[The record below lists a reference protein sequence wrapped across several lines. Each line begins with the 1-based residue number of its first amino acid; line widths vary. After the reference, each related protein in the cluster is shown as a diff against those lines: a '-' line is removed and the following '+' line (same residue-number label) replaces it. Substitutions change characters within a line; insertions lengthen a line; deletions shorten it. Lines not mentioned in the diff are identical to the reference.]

1 MKINRLFSLELERNS
16 LRPYQIAVEVGT
28 VFILGFIYLMAAI
41 PKIDPGDSDA
51 ELFSSYNFVIGLTL
65 VVMMGIFSV
74 ISATMSSKF
83 IVDEYRGKKAILL
96 FSYPISRKKIM
107 ETKILLVFLFTF
119 GSMLISGAIVLAVFM
134 ITESLVPIGNDIAS
148 LGLMLTSIIYLV
160 CYALIAAFCG
170 IASSWIGFRKQSVI
184 ATIVASCIIMVTM
197 CQIVAMTF
205 FSGVAM
211 ILLLAGMGIIT
222 FGPKK
227 IVIVD
232 YDNVEES
239 NLGRQL
245 LYKESD
251 IGTPKAEA
259 AARAISEMNKDIEI
273 EAYNKKIE
281 KPEDVL
287 DVIDGVNLVICAIDE
302 PPFVAQRIV
311 NEAIVKANVPCVF
324 GASQVSRGRVFT
336 VIPGVT
342 GCFDCLNLHYSMN
355 DPQFVEQ
362 FVAFRKID
370 FAPPTIAYAPAI
382 FQLTAAIV
390 DEAVR
395 VITGY
400 AEPRSLGTQYEI
412 NFEDGSS
419 FRHPSWKRYKEKC
432 PTCGKG
438 KKEDWEIFQYY
449 ENRK

>member
-1 MKINRLFSLELERNS
+1 MYILNRQEFRIGAQLGITAEFGDPEGQLWELASKLDGRPVMTVIEEVREVFPELTVEDVIDGIQLLDNEGFVEEVLEEETDVPVRYMPNINYFSRYIGSGGNRYTPQRKIS
-16 LRPYQIAVEVGT
+16 
-28 VFILGFIYLMAAI
+28 
-41 PKIDPGDSDA
+41 
-51 ELFSSYNFVIGLTL
+51 
-65 VVMMGIFSV
+65 
-74 ISATMSSKF
+74 
-83 IVDEYRGKKAILL
+83 
-96 FSYPISRKKIM
+96 
-107 ETKILLVFLFTF
+107 ETT
-119 GSMLISGAIVLAVFM
+119 
-134 ITESLVPIGNDIAS
+134 
-148 LGLMLTSIIYLV
+148 
-160 CYALIAAFCG
+160 
-170 IASSWIGFRKQSVI
+170 
-184 ATIVASCIIMVTM
+184 
-197 CQIVAMTF
+197 
-205 FSGVAM
+205 
-211 ILLLAGMGIIT
+211 ILLLGLGGGGSNILTMLAGL
-222 FGPKK
+222 GPKK

-419 FRHPSWKRYKEKC
+419 FRHPLWKRYKEKC

>member
-1 MKINRLFSLELERNS
+1 MPRSCRLTKFLFCEVTVLWCYIIKIRKRRITIIMDKIYNKPRIKPIYPLYRLNSKEFRIGAQLGITAEFGDPEGQLWELASR
-16 LRPYQIAVEVGT
+16 LDGRPVMTVVEEV
-28 VFILGFIYLMAAI
+28 
-41 PKIDPGDSDA
+41 
-51 ELFSSYNFVIGLTL
+51 
-65 VVMMGIFSV
+65 
-74 ISATMSSKF
+74 
-83 IVDEYRGKKAILL
+83 
-96 FSYPISRKKIM
+96 RKKFPELTVEDVLEGIQLLDNEGFVE
-107 ETKILLVFLFTF
+107 ETLEEEKELSARYMPNVNYFSRYTGSQGNRYTPQRKISDT
-119 GSMLISGAIVLAVFM
+119 
-134 ITESLVPIGNDIAS
+134 T
-148 LGLMLTSIIYLV
+148 
-160 CYALIAAFCG
+160 
-170 IASSWIGFRKQSVI
+170 
-184 ATIVASCIIMVTM
+184 
-197 CQIVAMTF
+197 
-205 FSGVAM
+205 
-211 ILLLAGMGIIT
+211 ILLLGLGGGGSNILAMLAGL
-222 FGPKK
+222 GPKK

-251 IGTPKAEA
+251 IGIPKAEA
-259 AARAISEMNKDIEI
+259 AARTISEMNKNLVI
-273 EAYNKKIE
+273 EAHNKKIE

-287 DVIDGVNLVICAIDE
+287 EVIDGIDLVICAIDE

-342 GCFDCLNLHYSMN
+342 GCFDCLNLHYSMS

-362 FVAFRKID
+362 FVAFRNID
-370 FAPPTIAYAPAI
+370 FNPPTIAYAPAI
-382 FQLTAAIV
+382 YQLTAAIV

-419 FRHPSWKRYKEKC
+419 FRHPSWERYKEKC

-438 KKEDWEIFQYY
+438 KKENWEIFQYY